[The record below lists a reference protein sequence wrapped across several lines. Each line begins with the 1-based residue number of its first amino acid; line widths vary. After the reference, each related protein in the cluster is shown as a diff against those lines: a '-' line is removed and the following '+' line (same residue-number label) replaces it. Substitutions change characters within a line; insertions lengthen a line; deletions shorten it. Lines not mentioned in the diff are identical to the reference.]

1 MLALLLLLLL
11 FLLFLFFLLKGSR
24 FRVLGL
30 SCPDLWYIVCTNCGI
45 FVYLSSRRG
54 GLQWRVLESMGS
66 LGGRGGASKL
76 VLGISFVFFII
87 AFGLAIGAESQRS
100 QATQTTD
107 AAGYLICKYSATTAT
122 GLAVGALVCLLVA
135 QLFITIVTR
144 CLCCGVAYSPGAAR
158 TWAVVAFIFSWLVF
172 ILAFLILLVGAT
184 ANEIHT
190 RGYYNRNVTCQQVKK
205 SLFIAGAFL
214 TFITMVLSELYY
226 ILISKASSSAAP
238 YGAPPPPIGLATYA

>member
-1 MLALLLLLLL
+1 MN
-11 FLLFLFFLLKGSR
+11 KGHN
-24 FRVLGL
+24 L
-30 SCPDLWYIVCTNCGI
+30 
-45 FVYLSSRRG
+45 
-54 GLQWRVLESMGS
+54 
-66 LGGRGGASKL
+66 GASANNNKC
-76 VLGISFVFFII
+76 IVFC
-87 AFGLAIGAESQRS
+87 R
-100 QATQTTD
+100 
-107 AAGYLICKYSATTAT
+107 
-122 GLAVGALVCLLVA
+122 
-135 QLFITIVTR
+135 
-144 CLCCGVAYSPGAAR
+144 
-158 TWAVVAFIFSWLVF
+158 LVF

>member
-1 MLALLLLLLL
+1 VKIVCLLACLLCLRAC
-11 FLLFLFFLLKGSR
+11 FAAAPIAVSVVFVFLLKGSR

-100 QATQTTD
+100 QVLL
-107 AAGYLICKYSATTAT
+107 LI
-122 GLAVGALVCLLVA
+122 
-135 QLFITIVTR
+135 I
-144 CLCCGVAYSPGAAR
+144 
-158 TWAVVAFIFSWLVF
+158 IFF
-172 ILAFLILLVGAT
+172 P
-184 ANEIHT
+184 
-190 RGYYNRNVTCQQVKK
+190 
-205 SLFIAGAFL
+205 
-214 TFITMVLSELYY
+214 
-226 ILISKASSSAAP
+226 SSSASLFFFAFFLVCVCVSLCLSLSLSVSACL
-238 YGAPPPPIGLATYA
+238 GFRV